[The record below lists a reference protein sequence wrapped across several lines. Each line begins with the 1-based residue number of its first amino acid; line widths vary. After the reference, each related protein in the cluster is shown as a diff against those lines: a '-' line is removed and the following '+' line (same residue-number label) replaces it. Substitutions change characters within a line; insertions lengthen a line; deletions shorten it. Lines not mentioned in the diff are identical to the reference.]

1 MDTATILSHVDHTL
15 LKPEATWEQIKTL
28 CDEAMEFGCA
38 TVCIPPSFV
47 KQAAAYVQGNLKI
60 CTVIG
65 FPNGYNTTAAKIF
78 ETKDAVENGA
88 SEIDMVINNGMV
100 KDRQWDD
107 IAHEIAGIKAA
118 CLGRPLKVIIETCL
132 LSDMEK
138 IKLCQLSAKEEV
150 AYVKTSTGFSTGG
163 ATREDVALLREN
175 LPASVKVKA
184 SGGIRT
190 LEDGQAYLDLGA
202 DRLGASAL
210 IAEGGESGGHVG
222 ELTTMVLVPQVCDA
236 TSLPVIAAG
245 GIADGRGVAAAFLL
259 GACGVQMGTRFLSA
273 EECSIHPVYKERI
286 LKANDLCTMVT
297 GKRLGH
303 PVRSLR
309 TSFARNYSKAEYGGM
324 DDEAL
329 EALGSGALRKAV
341 VEGDLEHGCFLSGQI
356 AAMVHEVQP
365 AADIVRDVIEGAE
378 PVLKGATKWVR

>member
-15 LKPEATWEQIKTL
+15 LKPESTWEQIKTI

-138 IKLCQLSAKEEV
+138 IKLCQLAAKEEV

-210 IAEGGESGGHVG
+210 VG
-222 ELTTMVLVPQVCDA
+222 E
-236 TSLPVIAAG
+236 
-245 GIADGRGVAAAFLL
+245 
-259 GACGVQMGTRFLSA
+259 
-273 EECSIHPVYKERI
+273 
-286 LKANDLCTMVT
+286 
-297 GKRLGH
+297 
-303 PVRSLR
+303 
-309 TSFARNYSKAEYGGM
+309 ARKQ
-324 DDEAL
+324 
-329 EALGSGALRKAV
+329 K
-341 VEGDLEHGCFLSGQI
+341 
-356 AAMVHEVQP
+356 
-365 AADIVRDVIEGAE
+365 
-378 PVLKGATKWVR
+378 

>member
-1 MDTATILSHVDHTL
+1 MNQEIQSILARVDHTL
-15 LKPEATWEQIKTL
+15 LAQSATWNEIKAI
-28 CDEAMEFGCA
+28 CDDGVKYGCA
-38 TVCIPPSFV
+38 SVCIPASYV
-47 KQAAAYVQGNLKI
+47 KRAAEYVDGKIAI

-138 IKLCQLSAKEEV
+138 IKLCQLAAKEEV

-190 LEDGQAYLDLGA
+190 LEDGQAYLDQGA

-210 IAEGGESGGHVG
+210 VG
-222 ELTTMVLVPQVCDA
+222 E
-236 TSLPVIAAG
+236 
-245 GIADGRGVAAAFLL
+245 
-259 GACGVQMGTRFLSA
+259 
-273 EECSIHPVYKERI
+273 
-286 LKANDLCTMVT
+286 
-297 GKRLGH
+297 
-303 PVRSLR
+303 
-309 TSFARNYSKAEYGGM
+309 ARKQ
-324 DDEAL
+324 
-329 EALGSGALRKAV
+329 K
-341 VEGDLEHGCFLSGQI
+341 
-356 AAMVHEVQP
+356 
-365 AADIVRDVIEGAE
+365 
-378 PVLKGATKWVR
+378 

>member
-15 LKPEATWEQIKTL
+15 LKPESTWEQIKTL

-88 SEIDMVINNGMV
+88 SEIDMVINHGMV

-138 IKLCQLSAKEEV
+138 IKLCQLAAKEEV

-163 ATREDVALLREN
+163 ATFHDVELFAKH
-175 LPASVKVKA
+175 VKPGVK
-184 SGGIRT
+184 IK
-190 LEDGQAYLDLGA
+190 
-202 DRLGASAL
+202 
-210 IAEGGESGGHVG
+210 
-222 ELTTMVLVPQVCDA
+222 
-236 TSLPVIAAG
+236 AAG
-245 GIADGRGVAAAFLL
+245 GISSLDDAEKFIEL
-259 GACGVQMGTRFLSA
+259 GASRLGTSRVVKIVKKLEA
-273 EECSIHPVYKERI
+273 EEK
-286 LKANDLCTMVT
+286 
-297 GKRLGH
+297 
-303 PVRSLR
+303 
-309 TSFARNYSKAEYGGM
+309 
-324 DDEAL
+324 
-329 EALGSGALRKAV
+329 
-341 VEGDLEHGCFLSGQI
+341 
-356 AAMVHEVQP
+356 
-365 AADIVRDVIEGAE
+365 
-378 PVLKGATKWVR
+378 

>member
-138 IKLCQLSAKEEV
+138 IKLCQLAAKEEV
-150 AYVKTSTGFSTGG
+150 AYVKTSTGFSTG

-210 IAEGGESGGHVG
+210 VG
-222 ELTTMVLVPQVCDA
+222 E
-236 TSLPVIAAG
+236 
-245 GIADGRGVAAAFLL
+245 
-259 GACGVQMGTRFLSA
+259 
-273 EECSIHPVYKERI
+273 
-286 LKANDLCTMVT
+286 
-297 GKRLGH
+297 
-303 PVRSLR
+303 
-309 TSFARNYSKAEYGGM
+309 ARKQ
-324 DDEAL
+324 
-329 EALGSGALRKAV
+329 K
-341 VEGDLEHGCFLSGQI
+341 
-356 AAMVHEVQP
+356 
-365 AADIVRDVIEGAE
+365 
-378 PVLKGATKWVR
+378 